1 MPDPSRPAGP
11 RPTVQKTTGGPK
23 TARGLG
29 RPPARPQTGRPSR
42 PEAGSSLPGQGPG
55 GSRRPRFAPRDPR
68 RARYYKASLVAAG
81 VFVALALALPLWID
95 HVRRT
100 RDRESFDSLRS
111 WSPAATPSPA
121 APAREDRTPGAN
133 LPYSPESGHA
143 TCQAYATARCNALG
157 IPPGPCGEVSV
168 AALAVPT
175 TASLAECRK
184 VVEPKLAEAARLHGT
199 LVESATPVEAAPTGP
214 PPVAAPIGAPPSPAA
229 LDATPTPPPPGP
241 PGPEATDAT
250 PPSQRPSLSA
260 TERADN
266 LARIHVLVEELQRG
280 AQNYATPPA
289 AQAARFDEL
298 RRRVEADGSEDLR
311 SLYNTLLLQ
320 AGRTAGVEM
329 PRPGLRADE
338 TPMAPAAPGE
348 ERARTTTPEMDRVRG
363 MLDEARRQAG
373 QAPGPPPALGPTFP
387 PTSVDPSAVQAPP
400 ARSL

>member
-1 MPDPSRPAGP
+1 M
-11 RPTVQKTTGGPK
+11 
-23 TARGLG
+23 
-29 RPPARPQTGRPSR
+29 
-42 PEAGSSLPGQGPG
+42 
-55 GSRRPRFAPRDPR
+55 
-68 RARYYKASLVAAG
+68 
-81 VFVALALALPLWID
+81 ALALALPFWID
-95 HVRRT
+95 HVRRA

-111 WSPAATPSPA
+111 WSSPTMPSPA
-121 APAREDRTPGAN
+121 APPREDRTPAAT
-133 LPYSPESGHA
+133 LPYSPEFGHA

-184 VVEPKLAEAARLHGT
+184 VVEPKLAEAARLYAT
-199 LVESATPVEAAPTGP
+199 PAESETPVEAAPTGP
-214 PPVAAPIGAPPSPAA
+214 PPVAASIGASLSPTTP
-229 LDATPTPPPPGP
+229 DATPTPPPAPAP
-241 PGPEATDAT
+241 AGPEATDAA
-250 PPSQRPSLSA
+250 PPSPRPALSA

-298 RRRVEADGSEDLR
+298 RRRVEADGSEELR

-329 PRPGLRADE
+329 PRPGLRASE
-338 TPMAPAAPGE
+338 APMTPAALGE

-373 QAPGPPPALGPTFP
+373 QAPGSPPALGPTTP
-387 PTSVDPSAVQAPP
+387 PTSVDPSTVQAPP
-400 ARSL
+400 AQSL